1 MEPPQS
7 INAGRTAWT
16 PLRLTNAS
24 LRFCRRWLAV
34 PVPSSRCALHARAG
48 LCLIA
53 VFLIVFGNQRR
64 PNCVDALATDKRFS
78 SLLSQVVWFRVTF
91 VMDAPAIVDERALV
105 VAPGTPMAYNVEP
118 VTDAPSLVLQ
128 ASVGSFLHK
137 LLCDLPQLW
146 VNLPS
151 RLILLTTAQAVIAS
165 FARVAPDFVPP
176 LGSFMAVFVSVSALE
191 RLDGALLSALG
202 SLVAASSLDD
212 ALRKVRARCE
222 ASLPVWLL
230 GQGDFSLN
238 QSVAAPDNW
247 LETYATFDAITLG
260 GASLRIF
267 TEFHSACG
275 GFGRPVDR
283 APFTNA
289 SLFSIMEAVS
299 GLLLPPSYLGI
310 STVASRRRGA
320 GAGVSRYLSNT
331 LPYSIRRYLSNTLPY
346 SIRRAISSPRS
357 FLEECH
363 AAIAYA
369 NKDTKGE
376 VVSQRLDGLLPAL
389 PLLSRL
395 MLGVEVSSRLDTLE
409 LTNVAALPV
418 IESRLGLVS
427 FAIPSSIEDRGEVIA
442 ALGTAIRTL
451 DPKGRTPLRRL
462 RTLRFRGCWS
472 PLERL
477 AVTLLSNKSM
487 APRLCSWRLRSRRSL
502 NTLTSRSCGW
512 LSSLVSRSFQPSSW
526 ADSRLPQ
533 TRFGLSSDFKML
545 PLLSLFS

>member
-1 MEPPQS
+1 M
-7 INAGRTAWT
+7 
-16 PLRLTNAS
+16 
-24 LRFCRRWLAV
+24 
-34 PVPSSRCALHARAG
+34 
-48 LCLIA
+48 
-53 VFLIVFGNQRR
+53 
-64 PNCVDALATDKRFS
+64 
-78 SLLSQVVWFRVTF
+78 VWFRVTF

-275 GFGRPVDR
+275 GFGRPVDC

-320 GAGVSRYLSNT
+320 GAGVSRFLSNT
-331 LPYSIRRYLSNTLPY
+331 LPHSIRY
-346 SIRRAISSPRS
+346 AIGSPRS

-442 ALGTAIRTL
+442 AIGTAIRTL

-462 RTLRFRGCWS
+462 RTLRFRGGWS